1 MTGPEFCFSR
11 LALRGGHSCCM
22 SIKRAEMQEAR
33 SGTREQSS
41 AMSVRYGSAFT
52 KAVAITQRTATRGHH
67 FLCALAILQS
77 CILKGEKR

>member
-41 AMSVRYGSAFT
+41 AMSVRYGTVRFCIHKGCSDN
-52 KAVAITQRTATRGHH
+52 TAHRDTGSPLFVRARDSPELHP
-67 FLCALAILQS
+67 
-77 CILKGEKR
+77 